1 MKTSTL
7 KLIIV
12 SVAACLSTAVIA
24 GAATSNTNQVK
35 ANVAQVQ
42 KVVVQAKRM
51 TTDEKLAYDM
61 ALAQSQV
68 TQVIEIRAKRLTPA
82 EKAQIA
88 AK

>member
-7 KLIIV
+7 KLIIA
-12 SVAACLSTAVIA
+12 SAAVCFSTAAFA
-24 GAATSNTNQVK
+24 GAATSNANQVK
-35 ANVAQVQ
+35 ANTSTVQ

-51 TTDEKLAYDM
+51 TANEKSAYDM

-82 EKAQIA
+82 QKAQIA
-88 AK
+88 AE